1 MNSNRIWH
9 KLTFLVSS
17 LTALV
22 IFMLSC
28 QHVLAQELVS
38 RDFLKVVSP
47 NCALSEHCAEID
59 IKKSQGMAK
68 IVSDDEYNGFTLIV
82 ADNLVADL
90 SVSEIYKIF
99 SQEPSHYMA
108 GINLEGKIV
117 AIAQTQ
123 QEADLLAKH
132 PREVF
137 YVLKG
142 QTLKETIERWLS
154 YQEIKLIWEAPVD
167 YKLAASAVFEGQ
179 LFAKDGALNN
189 LLKAFEEA
197 DHPLQAELK
206 ANHVLV
212 IKAKSYSSNMVVMQ
226 N

>member
-1 MNSNRIWH
+1 MTVLFYQR
-9 KLTFLVSS
+9 
-17 LTALV
+17 A
-22 IFMLSC
+22 
-28 QHVLAQELVS
+28 LAQASVS
-38 RDFLKVVSP
+38 DNYFKVLSH
-47 NCALSEHCAEID
+47 NCVLSEHCAEIE

-82 ADNLVADL
+82 ADNLIDDL
-90 SVSEIYKIF
+90 SPNEIQKIF
-99 SQEPSHYMA
+99 SQETSHYMA
-108 GINLEGKIV
+108 GINLDGQIV
-117 AIAQTQ
+117 AIAQSQ

-154 YQEIKLIWEAPVD
+154 YREIKLIWEAPVD

>member
-1 MNSNRIWH
+1 MTVLFYQR
-9 KLTFLVSS
+9 
-17 LTALV
+17 A
-22 IFMLSC
+22 
-28 QHVLAQELVS
+28 LAQASVS
-38 RDFLKVVSP
+38 DSYFKVLSH
-47 NCALSEHCAEID
+47 NCVLSEHCAEIE

-82 ADNLVADL
+82 ADNLIDDL
-90 SVSEIYKIF
+90 SPNEIQKIF

-108 GINLEGKIV
+108 GINLDGQIV
-117 AIAQTQ
+117 AIAQSQ

-154 YQEIKLIWEAPVD
+154 YREIKLIWEAPVD

>member
-1 MNSNRIWH
+1 MSSNKNWQ
-9 KLTFLVSS
+9 KLPCLACFLTV
-17 LTALV
+17 LLMTVLFYQRA
-22 IFMLSC
+22 
-28 QHVLAQELVS
+28 LAQASVS
-38 RDFLKVVSP
+38 DSYFKVLSH
-47 NCALSEHCAEID
+47 NCVLSEHCAEID

-68 IVSDDEYNGFTLIV
+68 IVSDDEYNGFT
-82 ADNLVADL
+82 
-90 SVSEIYKIF
+90 
-99 SQEPSHYMA
+99 A
-108 GINLEGKIV
+108 GINLEGQIV

-123 QEADLLAKH
+123 KEADLLAKH

-179 LFAKDGALNN
+179 LFAKDGALNS

-212 IKAKSYSSNMVVMQ
+212 IKVKSYSSNMVVMQ

>member
-1 MNSNRIWH
+1 MNSNKNWQ
-9 KLTFLVSS
+9 KLPFLACFLTV
-17 LTALV
+17 LLMTAL
-22 IFMLSC
+22 FY
-28 QHVLAQELVS
+28 QRALAQASVS
-38 RDFLKVVSP
+38 DSYFKVVSH
-47 NCALSEHCAEID
+47 NCVLSEHCAEID

-68 IVSDDEYNGFTLIV
+68 IISDDEYNGFTLIV
-82 ADNLVADL
+82 AANLVADL

-142 QTLKETIERWLS
+142 QTLKQTIERWLS

-167 YKLAASAVFEGQ
+167 YKIAASAVFEGQ
-179 LFAKDGALNN
+179 LFAADGALNN